1 MRQRKR
7 DQLHIFR
14 RTLIG
19 EEPLSFQGHFPI
31 FVKSAPQIT
40 SLISTGQ
47 RTDPNEGQLHSFFPP
62 TIFKASQCG
71 RRLSKYQSY
80 KACGH
85 LGRRRSTSMDKRR
98 RGGGQGRVRTQWLS
112 EVSASVA
119 HCTAPS
125 SSPPG
130 HGKFISCCRLEIKEL
145 SRPPLFILLMRLDV
159 ESKSAHTLK
168 KI

>member
-1 MRQRKR
+1 MKNHCHSSVTSPSSSSLRLRSHHSS
-7 DQLHIFR
+7 QLAKE
-14 RTLIG
+14 LIQMKV
-19 EEPLSFQGHFPI
+19 SSIVFSH
-31 FVKSAPQIT
+31 PQF
-40 SLISTGQ
+40 SKL
-47 RTDPNEGQLHSFFPP
+47 L
-62 TIFKASQCG
+62 QCG
-71 RRLSKYQSY
+71 RRSSKYQSY

-159 ESKSAHTLK
+159 ESKSDRTMK
-168 KI
+168 S

>member
-1 MRQRKR
+1 MRPKKKLQQACWGAKWMRQRKR

-71 RRLSKYQSY
+71 RRSSKYQSY

-98 RGGGQGRVRTQWLS
+98 REGGRVGSGHTGFPRYPPQWRTALPPPPPLLDM
-112 EVSASVA
+112 V
-119 HCTAPS
+119 S
-125 SSPPG
+125 SSRAVG
-130 HGKFISCCRLEIKEL
+130 LR
-145 SRPPLFILLMRLDV
+145 
-159 ESKSAHTLK
+159 
-168 KI
+168 